1 MIRWMER
8 LAAPALA
15 LPSAPMGWWQTLPF
29 GARGFAVGA
38 ELVQQPGQVFCWRAG
53 RGKAWIASFLAMS
66 GS

>member
-1 MIRWMER
+1 M
-8 LAAPALA
+8 
-15 LPSAPMGWWQTLPF
+15 
-29 GARGFAVGA
+29 GA